1 MNMETLV
8 GPEHR
13 GLNPEI
19 LRRAVRSL
27 VFGFLLT
34 LAAGANAQSSAASN
48 PEVGMAPP
56 LSKGV
61 EKTGDKSVDTDL
73 DILTKALVSAR
84 SPAAFDKAFDA
95 TGNLIKKKVEDALGV
110 PGSEN
115 AVVSKN

>member
-1 MNMETLV
+1 M

-84 SPAAFDKAFDA
+84 SPAAFDEAFDA
-95 TGNLIKKKVEDALGV
+95 VGNRIKANVARDLGV